1 MDDLRRR
8 IEEFFEDYE
17 SQEELDGYMTV
28 DFLSDAVSLLSE
40 AHSFLELENY

>member
-1 MDDLRRR
+1 MNDLRRR

-17 SQEELDGYMTV
+17 ECQEELDGHMTV

-40 AHSFLELENY
+40 AHSFL